1 MFMNAIIGAIN
12 ATIAPCYLFFFFLRE
27 AIVVFM
33 NATIGPCKTR
43 TYSGVYETPL

>member
-1 MFMNAIIGAIN
+1 MNAIIGAIN
-12 ATIAPCYLFFFFLRE
+12 ATIAPCYLFFFLRE